1 MNIHLLSILIIV
13 SITFC
18 STPYSQSLPEGNDYV
33 FNDTVVLPV
42 NYNKEKKYLL
52 AICLHGLFGSGK
64 TMAKDFSPY
73 SRYMNMILACPNG
86 NIPDPSRNAT
96 KWGNED
102 SVEYLQKYLIYIK
115 NKYNVSDNP
124 FLIGFSQGANQAL
137 YIALRDPTLWKTVAI
152 LSGGYSDVPKDNI
165 PNISKIKVLFISGD
179 TGPGEIY
186 TLKKMKERL
195 ELLHSHSKVKHI
207 IVKGHTHATSTK
219 FSYPIFNWYASQTK
233 NYSKSFWIFKG
244 DFLSEYTSGEQ
255 EFLNGNYESSYEY
268 LKKSLKINPVYP
280 PAVFRFS
287 HTSLLAG
294 KMKDFKKS
302 FYSALELYSQYP
314 EFPRESLGTIF
325 EDIRITLRNDIQL
338 RNRFI
343 SFFEKN
349 LRESESSL
357 DSVFVA
363 EINLLL
369 AYLHRYSS
377 NFDESF
383 LKLDTARSIF
393 QGIEGKSSN
402 FKDFEIQKK
411 IETIENF

>member
-13 SITFC
+13 FITFC
-18 STPYSQSLPEGNDYV
+18 STPYSQTLPEGNDYV

-152 LSGGYSDVPKDNI
+152 LSGGYSDIPKDNV
-165 PNISKIKVLFISGD
+165 PNISQIKVLFISGD
-179 TGPGEIY
+179 TGPGEVY

-195 ELLHSHSKVKHI
+195 ELLHSHSKIKHI

-219 FSYPIFNWYASQTK
+219 FSYPIFKWYASQTK

-343 SFFEKN
+343 SFLENN